1 MKENKDF
8 QRLVKSYFNFFS
20 ASVVEGYGKGDFT
33 TIDTNTIKALKENV
47 FNFSQAKTASE
58 LKEMNKLLLDDNGI
72 IKLFDVFKEDVL
84 NLHKNYNEN
93 YLQAEYIFAVTSSQN
108 TRLWNDAI
116 KNNGINPYLKYI
128 TVGDKLVRPG
138 HKAMNNITLL
148 STDSFWNKYYP
159 PNGWRCRCTVQS
171 LRDTKKTTDLAT
183 KNIALIEKDTPDY
196 FKRNFANEQIIFD
209 STHPYF
215 NQ

>member
-1 MKENKDF
+1 M
-8 QRLVKSYFNFFS
+8 R
-20 ASVVEGYGKGDFT
+20 EGYGKGDFT

-47 FNFSQAKTASE
+47 FNFSLAKSESE
-58 LKEMNKLLLDDNGI
+58 LKEINKLLLDSNGLV
-72 IKLFDVFKEDVL
+72 KLFEDFKNDVFA
-84 NLHKNYNEN
+84 LHKNYNES

-116 KNNGINPYLKYI
+116 KNNDVNPYLKYI

-171 LRDTKKTTDLAT
+171 LRDVKKVTDLDT
-183 KNIALIEKDTPDY
+183 KNMTLIEKDTPDY
-196 FKRNFANEQIIFD
+196 FKRNFAQEQIIFD

-215 NQ
+215 N